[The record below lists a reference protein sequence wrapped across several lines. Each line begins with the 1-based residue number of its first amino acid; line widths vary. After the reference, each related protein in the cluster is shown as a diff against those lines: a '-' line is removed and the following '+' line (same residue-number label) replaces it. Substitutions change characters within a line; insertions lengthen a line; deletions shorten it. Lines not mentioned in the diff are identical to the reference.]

1 MGLNSEGSLALSFFE
16 IKVVRDSWR
25 CLGKRPAS
33 IIKFRMRL
41 RMFNG
46 TALNSFPD
54 IPSGPGAVPT
64 GGRALDISE
73 GVIGFHSSFLI
84 LGGTPGPGVV

>member
-1 MGLNSEGSLALSFFE
+1 MGLNSEGSLALSFFG

-33 IIKFRMRL
+33 IIKFRIRL
-41 RMFNG
+41 GMSNG

-54 IPSGPGAVPT
+54 IPSGPGVVPT

-73 GVIGFHSSFLI
+73 GVIGVHSSVKI
-84 LGGTPGPGVV
+84 LGGTPASGVV